1 MKRLFHP
8 FPLIILFLIHFNPIS
23 CQLTAAVP
31 APPGPDNLTSILEK
45 ASQFTTFIRLLQSTK
60 VGDQI
65 YTQLNNSNQGLTI
78 FAPTDNSF
86 SNLKPGTLNSFT
98 DQQKVELIQFH
109 VIPVLLSP
117 SQFQTASN
125 PLHTQAGGSEGQF
138 TLNVT
143 ATGDQVNITTGVTNA
158 TIGNTVYSD
167 DQLAVYQVN
176 QVLLP
181 LSFFMPPPPVSAPS
195 KPKEGAASPDA
206 SSGSDGGNPPDSSG
220 AICRSGYLLL
230 AIFSMTLLLAAFS

>member
-1 MKRLFHP
+1 MKRLFSP
-8 FPLIILFLIHFNPIS
+8 FPLFILFLIHFNPIS
-23 CQLTAAVP
+23 CQSPAAAP
-31 APPGPDNLTSILEK
+31 APPEPDNLTSILEK

-65 YTQLNNSNQGLTI
+65 YTQLNNSKQGLTI

-125 PLHTQAGGSEGQF
+125 PLRTQAGGSEGQF

-143 ATGDQVNITTGVTNA
+143 SG
-158 TIGNTVYSD
+158 S
-167 DQLAVYQVN
+167 
-176 QVLLP
+176 
-181 LSFFMPPPPVSAPS
+181 S
-195 KPKEGAASPDA
+195 AASTELFHA
-206 SSGSDGGNPPDSSG
+206 TTTCFCTIKAQGRCCIARCFIG
-220 AICRSGYLLL
+220 
-230 AIFSMTLLLAAFS
+230 F